1 MKIRSDVYWDQG
13 RRKNNQDS
21 LALLQVLTNR
31 GRVLLA
37 VVSDGIGGLQEGE
50 TASGYI
56 TERLIEIFYGE
67 LVPLVGRGKGRKALT
82 RSLLRCLYGIRQE
95 LNRYAV
101 EREFALGATVSLVFL
116 WKRNYLMLHLGDSRI
131 YLCKDRKQRLLTT
144 DHSDGRNGLTACLGS
159 FPFKRPDIRW
169 GKIWGKG
176 GFLLCTDGFY
186 RKLDQEML
194 ALLAPSQVGSDEQI
208 EKRLQAIAGALL
220 KKGERDNLSAVYVM
234 VR

>member
-1 MKIRSDVYWDQG
+1 MKIHSGIYWDQG

-21 LALLQVLTNR
+21 LAFLQVVTNR
-31 GRVLLA
+31 GRASLA

-56 TERLIEIFYGE
+56 TERLIEIFYRE

-82 RSLLRCLYGIRQE
+82 RSLLRCMCGIGRD
-95 LNRYAV
+95 LNRYAA
-101 EREFALGATVSLVFL
+101 EREIALGATVSLIFL
-116 WKRNYLMLHLGDSRI
+116 WKRNYLILHLGDSRI

-159 FPFKRPDIRW
+159 FPFRRPDMQW
-169 GKIWGKG
+169 GRIWGKG

-186 RKLDQEML
+186 RKMDQE
-194 ALLAPSQVGSDEQI
+194 LLTLLTPSQVGSEEQI
-208 EKRLQAIAGALL
+208 EKRLRAIAEASLM
-220 KKGERDNLSAVYVM
+220 KGERDNLSAVYVM